1 MISKELFCK
10 TIADIQAQ
18 DAKMHEFDTALNKIC
33 DSSVV
38 FDADNLYLSALIRLL
53 EEELDDKAGTIQWW
67 LYEQVR
73 K

>member
-38 FDADNLYLSALIRLL
+38 LMQTTCICQR
-53 EEELDDKAGTIQWW
+53 
-67 LYEQVR
+67 
-73 K
+73 

>member
-53 EEELDDKAGTIQWW
+53 EEELDDKAGTIQW
-67 LYEQVR
+67 
-73 K
+73 